1 LGLLYSR
8 AGVKNGKLKKATKL
22 GEKV

>member
-22 GEKV
+22 GEKI